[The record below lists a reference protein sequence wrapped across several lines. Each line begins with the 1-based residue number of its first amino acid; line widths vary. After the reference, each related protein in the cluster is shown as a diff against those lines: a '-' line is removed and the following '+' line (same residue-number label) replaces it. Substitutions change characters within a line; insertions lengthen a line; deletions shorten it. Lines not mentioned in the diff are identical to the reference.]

1 MFTKTGMIP
10 IIRDSKEFGEG
21 SFLFLNFKLYKLM
34 KYKLIRSKSLVDDSG
49 HATWR
54 YNWTECIYLF
64 GILIRTIQVKNVD
77 YKEAI
82 EIFGDKYK
90 RENWNVKVYT
100 KSNAS
105 REATSAQ
112 GE

>member
-1 MFTKTGMIP
+1 
-10 IIRDSKEFGEG
+10 
-21 SFLFLNFKLYKLM
+21 M

-90 RENWNVKVYT
+90 QSISENYSDNKRENWNVKVYT